1 MMSSPFAELGLTRR
15 LAGILGPGADVAVVG
30 VWGATRAITAA
41 QAATARSLPLCY
53 ITAGRLEAEAAFED
67 LVTCFGEDQ
76 VALIPAWE
84 VLPRDRMAPSDDIVA
99 ERLHSLHRL
108 LHTGHPPRAIVC
120 PARAALQYAPAPDV
134 LRQLTLRLEKSQE
147 IALHELP
154 ERLIEL
160 GYQREVMVEGRGQFS
175 IRGGIL
181 DIFPISADLP
191 CRIEFLDE
199 AIESIRIFDP
209 ETQRSVRE
217 IPAADILPRSEKALI
232 APQGTSGTTGVPLSV
247 WFPENALVAL
257 EEPGLLEDVGRE
269 LEQDAANRDFFVT
282 WVDFLKSLKRRPILR
297 LCQSAFDFPDSAQQ
311 FRLSGLAL
319 TGFAGNL
326 ELFWERLRQW
336 EREGYTVRLF
346 CVNPAERRLFLE
358 LAGEQGFR
366 PGQDTHFD
374 FRVEVGRL
382 SAGFDLPEE
391 KLAALSEKEIFGR
404 HYVRRRRRRFEA
416 GTAIAHFSDLKPGD
430 YVVHEQHGI
439 GRYTGLQRF
448 PNQPGDFLAIQYA
461 GSGKVYVPVT
471 AIDQVQKYRAT
482 EGALPKMDRLG
493 GAAWARR
500 KEKVRG
506 AIRQLTE
513 QLVRLYAARENAR
526 GYAFSPDTPWQTAFE
541 EAFEYEETPDQL
553 RAIQEVKRDMESI
566 RPMDRLLCGDVGYG
580 KTEVALR
587 AAFKAVMDRKQVAM
601 LCPTTVLAQQH
612 YNTFRER
619 MADFPVKVSL
629 LNRFRSSSEQKEVIG
644 QLRDGLIDVVIGT
657 HMLLSRRVQFRDL
670 GLLII
675 DEEQRFGVA
684 QKERLKQLR
693 VNVDVLT
700 MSATPIPRTLHM
712 ALIGVRDMSVIN
724 TAPNDRLPI
733 HTWVGSWD
741 QEVLREALERELARQ
756 GQVFF
761 LHNRVQ
767 NIYRVAEFIRK
778 LVPRARVG
786 VGHGQMERHELESV
800 MTAFINRELDILVCT
815 TIIGSGIDIPNANT
829 IIVDRADQ
837 FGLSQ
842 LYQIRGRV
850 GRYKHRAYAYLLVP
864 RSELMTEDARKR
876 LQALQE
882 FSSLGSGFHIAMR
895 DLEIRGAGDLLGA
908 EQSGHI
914 ASVGYETYRQ
924 IIAEVIAE
932 QTGRPVRRIQPPRID
947 LPADAYFP
955 ETYIPV
961 AQEKIALYRRMV
973 DITSVEEARE
983 FRAELRDRFGPIP
996 PPAER
1001 LLQVAALRARA
1012 MEAGIASISRLEGK
1026 LVIRFTSPSL
1036 MNTALQAQLTRAW
1049 PRAAFVIEDGQAA
1062 VHLELPRSTD
1072 PLDLAEKAVSLI
1084 ERSGHPLDD
1093 DSDSW

>member
-1 MMSSPFAELGLTRR
+1 MSSPFPELNLARR
-15 LAGILGPGADVAVVG
+15 LAQALGLNADAAVAGA
-30 VWGATRAITAA
+30 WGAARAITAA
-41 QAATARSLPLCY
+41 QVAAARDIPLCY

-67 LVTCFGEDQ
+67 LVSCFGEDQ
-76 VALIPAWE
+76 VVLIPAWE

-99 ERLHSLHRL
+99 ERFHALDRL
-108 LHTGHPPRAIVC
+108 LRDNPLPRAIVC
-120 PARAALQYAPAPDV
+120 PARSALQYTPAPNA
-134 LRQLTLRLEKSQE
+134 LRRLILRLEKGRE

-154 ERLIEL
+154 EQLIDL

-175 IRGGIL
+175 VRGGIL

-191 CRIEFLDE
+191 CRIEFFDD

-217 IPAADILPRSEKALI
+217 IPGVDILPRSEKDLI
-232 APQGTSGTTGVPLSV
+232 SGPDNARKPDGLPLSE

-257 EEPGLLEDVGRE
+257 EEPDLVEGVARE
-269 LEQDAANRDFFVT
+269 LSEDAANQDFFIS
-282 WVDFLKSLKRRPILR
+282 WDDFLKSLKKRPILR
-297 LCQSAFDFPDSAQQ
+297 LCQSSFDFPDASTQ

-336 EREGYTVRLF
+336 ERGGYTVRLF
-346 CVNPAERRLFLE
+346 CVNPAEKRRFLE

-404 HYVRRRRRRFEA
+404 HYVRRHRRRFEV
-416 GTAIAHFSDLKPGD
+416 GTSIAHFSDLKPGD
-430 YVVHEQHGI
+430 YVAHEHHGI
-439 GRYTGLQRF
+439 GRYIGLQRF

-461 GSGKVYVPVT
+461 GGGKVYVPVT
-471 AIDQVQKYRAT
+471 AIDQVQKYQAT

-493 GAAWARR
+493 GAGWALR
-500 KEKVRG
+500 KEKVRT
-506 AIRQLTE
+506 AVRQLTE
-513 QLVRLYAARENAR
+513 QLIKLYAARESAR
-526 GYAFSPDTPWQTAFE
+526 GHAFSPDTPWQAAFE
-541 EAFEYEETPDQL
+541 EAFEYEETSDQL
-553 RAIQEVKRDMESI
+553 RAIKEVKRDMESP
-566 RPMDRLLCGDVGYG
+566 RPMDRLLCGDVGFG

-587 AAFKAVMDRKQVAM
+587 AAFKAVMDQKQVAV

-619 MADFPVKVSL
+619 MADFPVRVAL
-629 LNRFRSSSEQKEVIG
+629 LNRFRSPAEQKETIEK
-644 QLRDGLIDVVIGT
+644 LRDGLIDVVIGT

-693 VNVDVLT
+693 VNVDTLT

-712 ALIGVRDMSVIN
+712 ALIGARDMSVIN

-733 HTWVGSWD
+733 HTWVGPWD
-741 QEVLREALERELARQ
+741 QEVIREALERELVRQ

-767 NIYRVAEFIRK
+767 NIYRVAEFVRK

-786 VGHGQMERHELESV
+786 VGHGQMERHELEAV
-800 MTAFINRELDILVCT
+800 MTSFVNRELDVLVCT

-864 RSELMTEDARKR
+864 RSEIMTEDARKR

-932 QTGRPVRRIQPPRID
+932 QTGRPTRRAQSPRID
-947 LPADAYFP
+947 LAMDAFFP

-961 AQEKIALYRRMV
+961 AQQKIALYRRAA
-973 DITSVEEARE
+973 DISSIEEARE

-996 PPAER
+996 PPADR
-1001 LLQVAALRARA
+1001 LLRVVELRARA
-1012 MEAGIASISRLEGK
+1012 MEAGIASITRQDGQ
-1026 LVIRFTSPSL
+1026 LVIRFTTPDL
-1036 MNTALQAQLTRAW
+1036 MNTAVQATLSRAW
-1049 PRAAFVIEDGQAA
+1049 PEAAFSMDNGQATASIEIPRAAD
-1062 VHLELPRSTD
+1062 L
-1072 PLDLAEKAVSLI
+1072 LDLAEQAVTLI
-1084 ERSGHPLDD
+1084 ARAGHAGDD
-1093 DSDSW
+1093 DPEAW